1 MGEKKKKKRSK
12 KVRSREFIIGEI
24 RRVLSRHKFLG
35 CAIDDLERHNF
46 EVQLSDSVAKMLMNG
61 ETEIN

>member
-1 MGEKKKKKRSK
+1 MGKKKRMSSK
-12 KVRSREFIIGEI
+12 RIKSREFIIGEI
-24 RRVLSRHKFLG
+24 MRIFSRHHHLH

-46 EVQLSDSVAKMLMNG
+46 EVLLSDSVAKMLMDG

>member
-1 MGEKKKKKRSK
+1 MSKRRKSSK
-12 KVRSREFIIGEI
+12 RRRKSREEVVGEI

-46 EVQLSDSVAKMLMNG
+46 EVQLSDSVAKMLMDG